1 MKEKITATMAY
12 IKRQIEW
19 QEEELEADRA
29 QVIRAA
35 ENSDAETIISRANTI
50 DKAAILRLREAE
62 GSRERNR
69 QEFRVVNENGEEI

>member
-35 ENSDAETIISRANTI
+35 ENSDAETIISWANTM
-50 DKAAILRLREAE
+50 KRTENRLHELKLQLSMME
-62 GSRERNR
+62 HLLKD
-69 QEFRVVNENGEEI
+69 